1 MEAGPSANP
10 NFVTLGD
17 RDEYRRYFD
26 LLSTVV
32 ERLRTCYRATD
43 PDGSY
48 EAGIVPD
55 FVEKLRNT
63 IALLRVKYMHT
74 AAGTRPLW
82 IDVTESGFPN
92 AMELDNVKQDVLR
105 RKERILQ
112 LPVAVALKRV
122 VMDRLLQDL
131 KDPPE
136 LLAQLSERTYFDLLE
151 RAPADLLAPGPLFL
165 PFTPGDVTLR
175 GADAKYR
182 SYVVSWACYDF
193 ETSRP

>member
-1 MEAGPSANP
+1 PRARSSTTPINPHPLRTGRPRARSDPAAVSAIAHMDADPSANP

-32 ERLRTCYRATD
+32 ERIRTCYRASD

-48 EAGIVPD
+48 EAGIAPG

-63 IALLRVKYMHT
+63 IALLRVKYMH
-74 AAGTRPLW
+74 AGAGTRPLW

-92 AMELDNVKQDVLR
+92 AMELDGLKQDVLR
-105 RKERILQ
+105 RKERLLQ

-122 VMDRLLQDL
+122 VL
-131 KDPPE
+131 
-136 LLAQLSERTYFDLLE
+136 
-151 RAPADLLAPGPLFL
+151 
-165 PFTPGDVTLR
+165 
-175 GADAKYR
+175 
-182 SYVVSWACYDF
+182 
-193 ETSRP
+193 